1 MIKNI
6 SVDSLHILFSEKCTL
21 NKNVNKNVNKKIKRK
36 KVVFLEKENDIVIKN
51 IQYYKDEEPLR
62 KRPRSNAI
70 IS

>member
-21 NKNVNKNVNKKIKRK
+21 NKNVNKKIKRK

-51 IQYYKDEEPLR
+51 IQDYKDEEPLR

>member
-21 NKNVNKNVNKKIKRK
+21 NKNVNKKIKRK

>member
-6 SVDSLHILFSEKCTL
+6 SVDSLHILFSENCTL
-21 NKNVNKNVNKKIKRK
+21 NKNVNKKIKIKRK
-36 KVVFLEKENDIVIKN
+36 KVVFLEKENNIVIKN
-51 IQYYKDEEPLR
+51 IQDYKDEEPLR